1 MRGLWAER
9 ADERMH
15 EHHAKKFFPSPEID
29 GGRERARERRQEIT
43 LPKRPTAAEADLAY
57 EGRLFHRHRT
67 LNCSGSFIIEL
78 VLVLQM

>member
-29 GGRERARERRQEIT
+29 GGRERVRERRQEIT
-43 LPKRPTAAEADLAY
+43 LPKRPTR
-57 EGRLFHRHRT
+57 RLRQILRT
-67 LNCSGSFIIEL
+67 KDFSSTATER
-78 VLVLQM
+78 